1 MIKFIYKGDK
11 TLFEHGMDIIRADFH
26 LHTNKDK
33 EFKYDGADYVN
44 DYVNELIKH
53 EIRVGVITNHNKFDL
68 EEYKAL
74 KKAAK
79 RKIFFCCQE

>member
-1 MIKFIYKGDK
+1 M
-11 TLFEHGMDIIRADFH
+11 FEHGMDIIRADFH
-26 LHTNKDK
+26 LHTNQDK

-79 RKIFFCCQE
+79 RKDIFCCRE